1 MENKSY
7 FSLYFFQ
14 INISQYH
21 DMKTFKYIG
30 MPYYVIVIYVIEM
43 KKNNLENE
51 NDDMCEVFNSH
62 EDVVDRVKERI
73 PEESEFAELS
83 EFFKIFGNPTRL
95 KIISLLSIEDLCVCD
110 ICDALDLNQ
119 TTVSNQL
126 RILRANNIV
135 KYQKEGKM
143 ARYSLT
149 DLHIEMIYKV
159 GLEHILE

>member
-1 MENKSY
+1 ME
-7 FSLYFFQ
+7 
-14 INISQYH
+14 
-21 DMKTFKYIG
+21 
-30 MPYYVIVIYVIEM
+30 
-43 KKNNLENE
+43 KNNLENKDE
-51 NDDMCEVFNSH
+51 GVCEVFDSH
-62 EDVVDRVKERI
+62 EDAVERVKGRM
-73 PEESEFAELS
+73 PSEEEYDELS

-95 KIISLLSIEDLCVCD
+95 KIISLLAVEDLCVCD
-110 ICDALDLNQ
+110 ICEALDLNQ

-126 RILRANNIV
+126 RILRANNLV

>member
-1 MENKSY
+1 ME
-7 FSLYFFQ
+7 
-14 INISQYH
+14 
-21 DMKTFKYIG
+21 
-30 MPYYVIVIYVIEM
+30 
-43 KKNNLENE
+43 KNNLENNE
-51 NDDMCEVFNSH
+51 DMCEIFDSH
-62 EDVVDRVKERI
+62 EDVVNRIKHRI
-73 PEESEFAELS
+73 PDEAEFTELS

-110 ICDALDLNQ
+110 ICEALDLNQ

>member
-1 MENKSY
+1 
-7 FSLYFFQ
+7 
-14 INISQYH
+14 
-21 DMKTFKYIG
+21 MKN
-30 MPYYVIVIYVIEM
+30 
-43 KKNNLENE
+43 NNLENKNE
-51 NDDMCEVFNSH
+51 DMCEIFDSH
-62 EDVVDRVKERI
+62 EDVVGRVKERI
-73 PEESEFAELS
+73 PGETDFAELS
-83 EFFKIFGNPTRL
+83 EFFKIFGNSTRL

-110 ICDALDLNQ
+110 ICEALDLNQ

-135 KYQKEGKM
+135 KFQKEGKM

>member
-1 MENKSY
+1 MCPAIT
-7 FSLYFFQ
+7 LY
-14 INISQYH
+14 I
-21 DMKTFKYIG
+21 
-30 MPYYVIVIYVIEM
+30 IYVINM
-43 KKNNLENE
+43 KNNHLDNK
-51 NDDMCEVFNSH
+51 NDGVCEVFDSH
-62 EDVVDRVKERI
+62 EDVVDRVRTRI
-73 PEESEFAELS
+73 PEESEFSEQS

-95 KIISLLSIEDLCVCD
+95 KIISLLCIEDLCVCD
-110 ICDALDLNQ
+110 ICEALDLNQ

>member
-1 MENKSY
+1 MADN
-7 FSLYFFQ
+7 
-14 INISQYH
+14 
-21 DMKTFKYIG
+21 
-30 MPYYVIVIYVIEM
+30 
-43 KKNNLENE
+43 NNLENN
-51 NDDMCEVFNSH
+51 NDDMCDVFASH
-62 EDVVDRVKERI
+62 EDVIGRVQKRMI
-73 PEESEFAELS
+73 EEEQYSDLA

-95 KIISLLSIEDLCVCD
+95 KILSLLAIEDLCVCD
-110 ICDALDLNQ
+110 ICEALNLNQ

-126 RILRANNIV
+126 RVLRANNIV

>member
-1 MENKSY
+1 
-7 FSLYFFQ
+7 
-14 INISQYH
+14 
-21 DMKTFKYIG
+21 MKN
-30 MPYYVIVIYVIEM
+30 
-43 KKNNLENE
+43 NNLENE
-51 NDDMCEVFNSH
+51 NDDICEVFDAH
-62 EDVVDRVKERI
+62 EEAVARVKERMLS
-73 PEESEFAELS
+73 EEEYSDLS

-95 KIISLLSIEDLCVCD
+95 KIISLLCVDDLCVCD
-110 ICDALDLNQ
+110 ISEALGLNQ

>member
-1 MENKSY
+1 
-7 FSLYFFQ
+7 
-14 INISQYH
+14 
-21 DMKTFKYIG
+21 MK
-30 MPYYVIVIYVIEM
+30 E
-43 KKNNLENE
+43 NNLDGN
-51 NDDMCEVFNSH
+51 NDDVCEVFGAH
-62 EDVVDRVKERI
+62 EDAVNRVKQRMLL
-73 PEESEFAELS
+73 EEEYTELS

-95 KIISLLSIEDLCVCD
+95 KIISLLAVDDLCVCD
-110 ICDALDLNQ
+110 ICEALGLNQ

>member
-1 MENKSY
+1 MT
-7 FSLYFFQ
+7 
-14 INISQYH
+14 
-21 DMKTFKYIG
+21 MKN
-30 MPYYVIVIYVIEM
+30 
-43 KKNNLENE
+43 NNLENE
-51 NDDMCEVFNSH
+51 NDDVCEVFDAH
-62 EDVVDRVKERI
+62 EDAVARVKERMHS
-73 PEESEFAELS
+73 EEEYFDLS

-95 KIISLLSIEDLCVCD
+95 KIISLLCVEDLCVCD
-110 ICDALDLNQ
+110 ISEALGLNQ

>member
-1 MENKSY
+1 
-7 FSLYFFQ
+7 
-14 INISQYH
+14 
-21 DMKTFKYIG
+21 MKN
-30 MPYYVIVIYVIEM
+30 
-43 KKNNLENE
+43 NNLENE
-51 NDDMCEVFNSH
+51 NDDLCEVFDAH
-62 EDVVDRVKERI
+62 EDAVARVKERM
-73 PEESEFAELS
+73 PSEDEYSDLS

-95 KIISLLSIEDLCVCD
+95 KIISLLCVDDLCVCD
-110 ICDALDLNQ
+110 ISEALGLNQ

>member
-1 MENKSY
+1 MIEICENLNVHKDIVKDVKKCMPNEEN
-7 FSLYFFQ
+7 LYKV
-14 INISQYH
+14 SEL
-21 DMKTFKYIG
+21 FK
-30 MPYYVIVIYVIEM
+30 
-43 KKNNLENE
+43 
-51 NDDMCEVFNSH
+51 VFGDSTRTRILSALFEH
-62 EDVVDRVKERI
+62 E
-73 PEESEFAELS
+73 
-83 EFFKIFGNPTRL
+83 
-95 KIISLLSIEDLCVCD
+95 LCVCD
-110 ICDALDLNQ
+110 ICEALDLNQ

>member
-1 MENKSY
+1 MTMEN
-7 FSLYFFQ
+7 
-14 INISQYH
+14 
-21 DMKTFKYIG
+21 
-30 MPYYVIVIYVIEM
+30 
-43 KKNNLENE
+43 NNLENSNE
-51 NDDMCEVFNSH
+51 GVCEVFDSH
-62 EDVVDRVKERI
+62 EDAVNRVKKRMSS
-73 PEESEFAELS
+73 EEEYAELS

-95 KIISLLSIEDLCVCD
+95 KIISLLCIEDLCVCD
-110 ICDALDLNQ
+110 ICEALDLNQ

>member
-1 MENKSY
+1 MTMEN
-7 FSLYFFQ
+7 
-14 INISQYH
+14 
-21 DMKTFKYIG
+21 
-30 MPYYVIVIYVIEM
+30 
-43 KKNNLENE
+43 NNLEN
-51 NDDMCEVFNSH
+51 NTDDVCEVFNSH
-62 EDVVDRVKERI
+62 EDAVNRVKERM
-73 PEESEFAELS
+73 PSEDEYSELS

-95 KIISLLSIEDLCVCD
+95 KIISLLCVEDLCVCD
-110 ICDALDLNQ
+110 ICEALNLNQ

>member
-1 MENKSY
+1 M
-7 FSLYFFQ
+7 
-14 INISQYH
+14 
-21 DMKTFKYIG
+21 
-30 MPYYVIVIYVIEM
+30 EM
-43 KKNNLENE
+43 KKNNLENSNE
-51 NDDMCEVFNSH
+51 GVCEVFDSH
-62 EDVVDRVKERI
+62 EDAVNRVKKRMSS
-73 PEESEFAELS
+73 EEEYAELS

-95 KIISLLSIEDLCVCD
+95 KIISLLAVEDLCVCD
-110 ICDALDLNQ
+110 ICDALELNQ

-126 RILRANNIV
+126 RILRANNLV

>member
-1 MENKSY
+1 MICVMTMEN
-7 FSLYFFQ
+7 
-14 INISQYH
+14 
-21 DMKTFKYIG
+21 
-30 MPYYVIVIYVIEM
+30 
-43 KKNNLENE
+43 NNLEKKNY
-51 NDDMCEVFNSH
+51 DMCEVFNSH
-62 EDVVDRVKERI
+62 EDVVERI
-73 PEESEFAELS
+73 KECIPNENEFTDLS

-110 ICDALDLNQ
+110 ICEALDLNQ

-135 KYQKEGKM
+135 KYQKEGKL

>member
-1 MENKSY
+1 MTMEN
-7 FSLYFFQ
+7 
-14 INISQYH
+14 
-21 DMKTFKYIG
+21 
-30 MPYYVIVIYVIEM
+30 
-43 KKNNLENE
+43 NNLD
-51 NDDMCEVFNSH
+51 NDDVCEVFNSH
-62 EDVVDRVKERI
+62 EDAVNRVRQRM
-73 PEESEFAELS
+73 PSEEQYSDLS

-95 KIISLLSIEDLCVCD
+95 KIISLLAVEDLCVCD
-110 ICDALDLNQ
+110 ICEALDLNQ

-126 RILRANNIV
+126 RILRANNLV

>member
-1 MENKSY
+1 MEN
-7 FSLYFFQ
+7 
-14 INISQYH
+14 
-21 DMKTFKYIG
+21 
-30 MPYYVIVIYVIEM
+30 
-43 KKNNLENE
+43 NNLENKE
-51 NDDMCEVFNSH
+51 DVCEVFDSH
-62 EDVVDRVKERI
+62 EDVVNRVKERI
-73 PEESEFAELS
+73 PDENKFTELS

-110 ICDALDLNQ
+110 ICEILGLNQ

-143 ARYSLT
+143 VRYSLT

>member
-1 MENKSY
+1 MT
-7 FSLYFFQ
+7 
-14 INISQYH
+14 
-21 DMKTFKYIG
+21 MK
-30 MPYYVIVIYVIEM
+30 
-43 KKNNLENE
+43 NDNLENK
-51 NDDMCEVFNSH
+51 NDDVCEVFDSH
-62 EDVVDRVKERI
+62 EDAVARVRERM
-73 PEESEFAELS
+73 PSQEEYSDLS

-95 KIISLLSIEDLCVCD
+95 KIISLLCVEDLCVCD
-110 ICDALDLNQ
+110 ICEALDLNQ

>member
-1 MENKSY
+1 MG
-7 FSLYFFQ
+7 
-14 INISQYH
+14 
-21 DMKTFKYIG
+21 MKD
-30 MPYYVIVIYVIEM
+30 
-43 KKNNLENE
+43 NNLDGE
-51 NDDMCEVFNSH
+51 NDDMCEVFDAH
-62 EDVVDRVKERI
+62 DDAVARVKEHML
-73 PEESEFAELS
+73 SEDEYLDLS
-83 EFFKIFGNPTRL
+83 EFFKVFSNPTRL
-95 KIISLLSIEDLCVCD
+95 KIISLLSVDDLCVCD
-110 ICDALDLNQ
+110 ICEALDLNQ

>member
-1 MENKSY
+1 
-7 FSLYFFQ
+7 
-14 INISQYH
+14 
-21 DMKTFKYIG
+21 MKN
-30 MPYYVIVIYVIEM
+30 
-43 KKNNLENE
+43 NNLEN
-51 NDDMCEVFNSH
+51 DDVSEVFNSH
-62 EDVVDRVKERI
+62 KDAVNRVKERMLV
-73 PEESEFAELS
+73 EEQYSELS

-95 KIISLLSIEDLCVCD
+95 KIISLLCVEDLCVCD
-110 ICDALDLNQ
+110 ICEALDLNQ

-126 RILRANNIV
+126 RILRANNMV

>member
-1 MENKSY
+1 
-7 FSLYFFQ
+7 
-14 INISQYH
+14 
-21 DMKTFKYIG
+21 MKID
-30 MPYYVIVIYVIEM
+30 
-43 KKNNLENE
+43 NLENK
-51 NDDMCEVFNSH
+51 NDDVCEVFDSH
-62 EDVVDRVKERI
+62 EDAVARVKEQMHG
-73 PEESEFAELS
+73 EDEYFDLS

-95 KIISLLSIEDLCVCD
+95 KIISLLSVEDLCVCD
-110 ICDALDLNQ
+110 ISEALELNQ

-149 DLHIEMIYKV
+149 DAHIEMIYKV

>member
-1 MENKSY
+1 
-7 FSLYFFQ
+7 
-14 INISQYH
+14 
-21 DMKTFKYIG
+21 MK
-30 MPYYVIVIYVIEM
+30 
-43 KKNNLENE
+43 NDNLENK
-51 NDDMCEVFNSH
+51 NDDVCEVFDSH
-62 EDVVDRVKERI
+62 EDAVARVKEQMLV
-73 PEESEFAELS
+73 EEEYSDLS

-95 KIISLLSIEDLCVCD
+95 KIISLLSVEDLCVCD
-110 ICDALDLNQ
+110 ISEALELNQ

-149 DLHIEMIYKV
+149 DAHIEMIYKV

>member
-1 MENKSY
+1 
-7 FSLYFFQ
+7 
-14 INISQYH
+14 
-21 DMKTFKYIG
+21 MK
-30 MPYYVIVIYVIEM
+30 
-43 KKNNLENE
+43 NDNLENK
-51 NDDMCEVFNSH
+51 NDDVCEVFDSH
-62 EDVVDRVKERI
+62 EDAVARVKEQMLI
-73 PEESEFAELS
+73 EEEYSDLS

-95 KIISLLSIEDLCVCD
+95 KIISLLSVEDLCVCD
-110 ICDALDLNQ
+110 ISEALELNQ

-149 DLHIEMIYKV
+149 DAHIEMIYKV

>member
-1 MENKSY
+1 MTMEN
-7 FSLYFFQ
+7 
-14 INISQYH
+14 
-21 DMKTFKYIG
+21 
-30 MPYYVIVIYVIEM
+30 
-43 KKNNLENE
+43 NNLENNNE
-51 NDDMCEVFNSH
+51 DMCDVFNSH
-62 EDVVDRVKERI
+62 DDVVNRVKQRI
-73 PEESEFAELS
+73 PSEEEFAELS

-110 ICDALDLNQ
+110 ICEALDLNQ

-159 GLEHILE
+159 GIEHILE